1 MAGDAE
7 QSIKEMEDNI
17 DVSRKR
23 LEPYPD
29 YLKAE
34 LGLRNHWYATLFGC
48 ELEEGQCRGE
58 MVMGERLLFKRVD
71 GAVYAIADRCPH
83 RGAAFSARPECY
95 TKNTVT
101 CWFHGFTIDV
111 RDGTLVQV
119 ISDPDSKL
127 IGKLKHKT
135 YPVRELNGVIFV
147 FIGDLDPPPPLEEDL
162 QPKFLRPNLATH
174 PVARNKFRAN
184 WRIAAENGFDPGHLY
199 AHRNAGI
206 FDFTDASIPLSTF
219 PKTPDAL
226 EIIDGDKGP
235 WGIVK
240 LKADDYTV
248 WTTEI
253 EGVKINAVNLDPNN
267 IPSADAPQETVV
279 GLFLPCG
286 LEVDW
291 WPAPGVIHFEWF
303 TPIDEDH
310 HMYMILHATEV
321 ASPEDEEAFYKK
333 CRAEYI
339 PVTWKAATDQAAP
352 MGDGV
357 EWGFNNF
364 DAFGREQIHHV
375 YQYEDFWHQEKLI
388 RPDVPIS
395 KWRLLANKRRR
406 GIQQRRGWAGT
417 QGWSPDGGGYDPKKT
432 W

>member
-1 MAGDAE
+1 MTD
-7 QSIKEMEDNI
+7 IPIREMEDNI
-17 DVSRKR
+17 DGAGKR

-34 LGLRNHWYATLFGC
+34 LGLRNHWYAALFGQ
-48 ELEEGQCRGE
+48 ELEEGKCRGE
-58 MVMGERLLFKRVD
+58 MIMGERLLFKRVE
-71 GAVYAIADRCPH
+71 GEVYAIADRCPH

-119 ISDPDSKL
+119 ITDPDSRL

-135 YPVRELNGVIFV
+135 YPVQEINGVVFV
-147 FIGDLDPPPPLEEDL
+147 FMGDMDPPPPIEQDL
-162 QPKFLRPNLATH
+162 QPKFLRPGLAFH

-184 WRIAAENGFDPGHLY
+184 WRIAAENGFDAAHLY
-199 AHRNAGI
+199 AHRKAGI
-206 FDFTDASIPLSTF
+206 FDFTDASMPLSSF
-219 PKTPDAL
+219 PKTPESL
-226 EIIDGDKGP
+226 EIIDNEEGP
-235 WGIVK
+235 WGLVK
-240 LKADDYTV
+240 VDDYTV

-253 EGVKINAVNLDPNN
+253 EGETVNAVNLDPDN
-267 IPSADAPQETVV
+267 IPSPDIPQETVV
-279 GLFLPCG
+279 GIYLPCG

-291 WPAPGVIHFEWF
+291 WPAPGVLHFEWF

-310 HMYMILHATEV
+310 HMYFICHATAV
-321 ASPEDEEAFYKK
+321 ASEEETETFYKT
-333 CRAEYI
+333 CREEYI
-339 PVTWKAATDQAAP
+339 PVTWKAAQGQRAP
-352 MGDGV
+352 VGDSV

-388 RPDVPIS
+388 RPDMTVS
-395 KWRLLANKRRR
+395 KWRMLVNKRMR
-406 GIQQRRGWAGT
+406 GIQEREGWARM
-417 QGWSPDGGGYDPKKT
+417 QGWSPDGKDYDPGRT

>member
-1 MAGDAE
+1 MAKESE
-7 QSIKEMEDNI
+7 QSIREQEDNI
-17 DVSRKR
+17 DGSNKR
-23 LEPYPD
+23 LEPYPE

-34 LGLRNHWYATLFGC
+34 LGLRNHWYAALFGN
-48 ELEEGQCRGE
+48 ELEEGKCAGE
-58 MVMGERLLFKRVD
+58 MIMGERILFKRVD
-71 GAVYAIADRCPH
+71 GKVYAIADRCPH

-111 RDGTLVQV
+111 RDGKLVQ
-119 ISDPDSKL
+119 IITDPDSKL

-135 YPVRELNGVIFV
+135 YFVEEVNGVIFV
-147 FIGDLDPPPPLEEDL
+147 FVGDMDPPPPVKQDL
-162 QPKFLRPNLATH
+162 QPKFLTPKLVFH

-184 WRIAAENGFDPGHLY
+184 WRIAAENGFDAAHLY
-199 AHRNAGI
+199 AHRNAGV
-206 FDFTDASIPLSTF
+206 FDFTDASMPLSSF
-219 PKTPDAL
+219 PKSPQSL
-226 EIIDGDKGP
+226 EIIDEDDGP

-240 LKADDYTV
+240 LDDFTV
-248 WTTEI
+248 WSTEI
-253 EGVKINAVNLDPNN
+253 EGVTINAVNLDPEN
-267 IPSADAPQETVV
+267 IPSADIPQETVV
-279 GLFLPCG
+279 GIYLPCG

-310 HMYMILHATEV
+310 HMYIIAHATV
-321 ASPEDEEAFYKK
+321 VNSAEEEEEFHRK
-333 CRAEYI
+333 CEEEYI
-339 PVTWKAATDQAAP
+339 PVTWKAATDQVAP

-388 RPDVPIS
+388 RPDVTVS
-395 KWRLLANKRRR
+395 KWRLLVNKRMR
-406 GIQQRRGWAGT
+406 GIQKRAGWART
-417 QGWSPDGGGYDPKKT
+417 HGWSPDGKDYDPKIT
-432 W
+432 G